1 MSADLHP
8 RSGSPEPGAADVT
21 TELAERAALTSGSST
36 WHTTA
41 AVGVPLLVLA
51 DGPHGVR
58 RQRGGGD
65 ALGIGTSV
73 PATCFPPAVGLGA
86 TWDVDLLRRVGAA
99 LGAEARALDVDVLLA
114 PGMNIKRSP
123 LNGRNFEYLSEDPFL
138 TGRLAA
144 AMVEGIQSAG
154 VAACI
159 KHFAVN
165 NQETDRM
172 RVSAD
177 VDDRALREVYL
188 AAFEHVVRTA
198 RPWMVMSAYNRVNGV
213 PASEHP
219 WLLTEVLRD
228 EWGYD
233 GVVVSDW
240 GAVEDRVAAVRAGL
254 DLEMPPSGTDERIV
268 AAVTAGELDE
278 AVLDR
283 VADRMARLAERV
295 RATAPARPEGWV
307 EGSASD
313 DDLADMRAAHHAL
326 AREAATASV
335 VLLKNDGRLLPLDR
349 AAGQSVAVVGE
360 LARTPRFQ
368 GGGSSRVV
376 PTRLSSALDAL
387 SGRLGDRLRFAAGYT
402 LDGTPSRELVDEA
415 VATARDADVA
425 VVFLGLPEAA
435 ESEGFDRT
443 TIDLPDDQLALL
455 SAVAEVAPEVVVV
468 LSNGGVVSV
477 SPWQDRAG
485 AVLEGWLLGQAGGEA
500 VADLLLGDAAPS
512 GRLAE
517 AIPLRLADHPSHL
530 HFPGRDGT
538 VTYGEGTYVGYR
550 QLDTLDVPVAYP
562 FGHGLTYT
570 TFAYS
575 DPRVTACGENAW
587 EISWT
592 VTNTGPRAGREVAQ
606 LYVGRQ
612 EDRPTRPRVQLA
624 GFASVALEPG
634 ASQRVALPLRARDLS
649 TWDAAHRRWSLAAGT
664 YDVRMGASSRD
675 VRLVATVETGGD
687 RFLPPLTRMSTI
699 GEWRADPAGS
709 EVLSALLGRFA
720 AAAGRGTV
728 APELLRMLDDFPLVK
743 LRTFRLGLTEEVID
757 GLVEQVAAEHRRLVD
772 SGRYR
777 SS

>member
-1 MSADLHP
+1 MSEDAGPAGGLADK
-8 RSGSPEPGAADVT
+8 
-21 TELAERAALTSGSST
+21 AALTSGSDT

-41 AVGVPLLVLA
+41 ALGLPRLVLA

-86 TWDVDLLRRVGAA
+86 TWDVDLVRRVGAA
-99 LGAEARALDVDVLLA
+99 LGAEARALDVDVLLG

-123 LNGRNFEYLSEDPFL
+123 LGGRNFEYFSEDPHL

-144 AMVEGIQSAG
+144 AMVEGIQSTG
-154 VAACI
+154 VGACV

-165 NQETDRM
+165 NQESDRM
-172 RVSAD
+172 RISAD

-188 AAFEHVVRTA
+188 AAFEHVVRSA
-198 RPWMVMSAYNRVNGV
+198 RPWLVMSAYNRVNGV
-213 PASEHP
+213 PASENP

-228 EWGYD
+228 EWGFD

-240 GAVEDRVAAVRAGL
+240 GAVEDRIAAVRAGL

-268 AAVTAGELDE
+268 AAVRAGELDE

-283 VADRMARLAERV
+283 VGNRMARLAGRV
-295 RATAPARPEGWV
+295 RASAPVRAEGWL

-313 DDLADMRAAHHAL
+313 DDLAEMRDAHHEL

-335 VLLKNDGRLLPLDR
+335 VLLKNENGLLPLDR
-349 AAGQSVAVVGE
+349 AAGRSLTVVGE
-360 LARTPRFQ
+360 LARSPRFQ

-387 SGRLGDRLRFAAGYT
+387 TDRLGGEVRFAAGYT
-402 LDGTPSRELVDEA
+402 LDGTPSRELVEEA
-415 VATARDADVA
+415 VAAVRDTDVA

-443 TIDLPDDQLALL
+443 TIDLPGDQLGLL
-455 SAVAEVAPEVVVV
+455 AAVAEAAGEVVVV
-468 LSNGGVVSV
+468 LANGGVVSV
-477 SPWQDRAG
+477 APWQHRAG

-500 VADLLLGDAAPS
+500 LADLLLGDAAPS

-530 HFPGRDGT
+530 FFPGRDGV

-550 QLDTLDVPVAYP
+550 QLDTLDVEVAYP

-570 TFAYS
+570 SFAYT
-575 DPRVTACGENAW
+575 DLELTPLEENTW
-587 EISWT
+587 QVSWT
-592 VTNTGPRAGREVAQ
+592 VTNTGARAGREVAQ
-606 LYVGRQ
+606 LYVGRE
-612 EDRPTRPRVQLA
+612 EDLPTRPTAQLA
-624 GFASVALEPG
+624 GFASVSLEPG
-634 ASQRVALPLRARDLS
+634 ASRRVVLTLGARDLS
-649 TWDAAHRRWSLAAGT
+649 TWDAAHGRWSLAPGS
-664 YDVRMGASSRD
+664 YGIRVGASSRD
-675 VRLVATVETGGD
+675 VRLAGTVETAGD
-687 RFLPPLTRMSTI
+687 RFLAPLTRMSTI
-699 GEWRADPAGS
+699 GEWRADPVGQ
-709 EVLSALLGRFA
+709 EVLGALFARFA
-720 AAAGRGTV
+720 KAAGRGSV
-728 APELLRMLDDFPLVK
+728 APELLRMLDSFPLVK
-743 LRTFRLGLTEEVID
+743 LRTFRLGLTEEVVD
-757 GLVEQVAAEHRRLVD
+757 GLVERVAAKHRRLID

-777 SS
+777 SA